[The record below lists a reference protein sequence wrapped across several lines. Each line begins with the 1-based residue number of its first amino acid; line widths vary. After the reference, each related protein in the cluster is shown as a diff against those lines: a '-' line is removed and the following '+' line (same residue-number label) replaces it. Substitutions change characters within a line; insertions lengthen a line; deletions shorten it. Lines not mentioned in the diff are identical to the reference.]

1 MITRYK
7 LEYLK
12 QSMRLL
18 DLKNADG
25 EVRSESEIRDLLLT
39 RCALQEYYLE
49 KRNLLP
55 SYHVWLEDQ
64 GLGEWASH

>member
-12 QSMRLL
+12 QSMKVL

-25 EVRSESEIRDLLLT
+25 YVRSESEIRDLLLT
-39 RCALQEYYLE
+39 RCALQEFYLE

-55 SYHVWLEDQ
+55 AYHVWLEDQ
-64 GLGEWASH
+64 GLQEWASH